1 MIAMYTINYG
11 TGVIETVEGSLEEA
25 KAEAVEGM
33 AYTQQ
38 NVRIFNEDGAE
49 VLVSYWYG
57 VEPSEDDEVLMQF
70 GSYGFYAEWTE
81 GN

>member
-1 MIAMYTINYG
+1 MFTIKYG
-11 TGVIETVEGSLEEA
+11 SGVIEHVDGSLEEA

-38 NVRIFNEDGAE
+38 NVRILDDNGAE
-49 VLVSYWYG
+49 VLVSNWYG
-57 VEPSEDDEVLMQF
+57 VEPGEDDAVLMQF